1 VSLAAR
7 LTFSAEWRAFLA
19 RKETPM
25 TTIAQP
31 SAHQPAIPRNP
42 ALFLRKAVQ
51 YVLKRALAP
60 LALRGCTHVAS
71 GARVRGWPVVE
82 NEGGEI
88 RLGKNFAVFS
98 YLAKVQLYA
107 GPGGKLT
114 IGDDSFVNNGTI
126 LSATTEIRIGDRVN
140 IAPHCVLIDN
150 DFHGTADRNAAPK
163 TAPIVLEDD
172 VWLGT
177 RVTVLKGVTIGRGS
191 VIASGSVVTKD
202 IPPGV
207 LAGGVPA
214 RVIKRLDG
222 GAA

>member
-1 VSLAAR
+1 MATMAVNYKR
-7 LTFSAEWRAFLA
+7 H
-19 RKETPM
+19 PG
-25 TTIAQP
+25 
-31 SAHQPAIPRNP
+31 
-42 ALFLRKAVQ
+42 LFVKKAVQ

-60 LALRGCTHVAS
+60 LALRGCTQVGP

-82 NEGGEI
+82 NEGGTI
-88 RLGKNFAVFS
+88 RLGKNFCVFS

-107 GPGGKLT
+107 GPGGTLEV
-114 IGDDSFVNNGTI
+114 GDDTFVNNGTI
-126 LSATTEIRIGDRVN
+126 LSASTHIRLGDRVN

-150 DFHGTADRNAAPK
+150 DFHGTADRSAPPK
-163 TAPIVLEDD
+163 MAPIVLEDD

-214 RVIKRLDG
+214 RVLKRLE
-222 GAA
+222 A

>member
-1 VSLAAR
+1 MGALAPEEA
-7 LTFSAEWRAFLA
+7 
-19 RKETPM
+19 PM
-25 TTIAQP
+25 TTVALKAP
-31 SAHQPAIPRNP
+31 GAHRNP
-42 ALFLRKAVQ
+42 GLFLKKAVQ

-60 LALRGCTHVAS
+60 LALRGCTRVGA
-71 GARVRGWPVVE
+71 GARVRGWPCVE

-88 RLGKNFAVFS
+88 TIGKNFAVFS

-107 GPGGKLT
+107 GPGGRLV

-126 LSATTEIRIGDRVN
+126 LSASTEIRIGNRVN

-163 TAPIVLEDD
+163 MAPIVLEDE

-177 RVTVLKGVTIGRGS
+177 RVTVLKGVTIGKGS

-214 RVIKRLDG
+214 KVIKRLDQ
-222 GAA
+222 ASA

>member
-1 VSLAAR
+1 
-7 LTFSAEWRAFLA
+7 
-19 RKETPM
+19 M
-25 TTIAQP
+25 TTIAMSAP
-31 SAHQPAIPRNP
+31 SARRNP
-42 ALFLRKAVQ
+42 GLFVKKAVQ

-60 LALRGCTHVAS
+60 LALRGCTQVGA
-71 GARVRGWPVVE
+71 GARVRGWPCVE
-82 NEGGEI
+82 NEGGAI
-88 RLGKNFAVFS
+88 VIGKNFALFS

-107 GPGGKLT
+107 GPGATLS

-126 LSATTEIRIGDRVN
+126 LSASTEIRIGSRVN

-150 DFHGTADRNAAPK
+150 DFHGTADRNAPPK
-163 TAPIVLEDD
+163 MAPIVLEDE

-177 RVTVLKGVTIGRGS
+177 RVTVLKGVTIGKGS

-214 RVIKRLDG
+214 KVIKRLD
-222 GAA
+222 AESA

>member
-1 VSLAAR
+1 
-7 LTFSAEWRAFLA
+7 
-19 RKETPM
+19 M
-25 TTIAQP
+25 TTAVLTAP
-31 SAHQPAIPRNP
+31 SPRWSP
-42 ALFLRKAVQ
+42 GLFLKKAVQ

-60 LALRGCTHVAS
+60 LALRGCTSVAS
-71 GARVRGWPVVE
+71 GARVRGWPCVE
-82 NEGGEI
+82 NEGGTI
-88 RLGKNFAVFS
+88 RIGRNFAVFS

-107 GPGGKLT
+107 GPGGTLS

-150 DFHGTADRNAAPK
+150 DFHGTADRNAPPK

-214 RVIKRLDG
+214 KVIKQL
-222 GAA
+222 

>member
-1 VSLAAR
+1 MTTLAQPLAAPR
-7 LTFSAEWRAFLA
+7 RHPMRFVRRA
-19 RKETPM
+19 
-25 TTIAQP
+25 I
-31 SAHQPAIPRNP
+31 
-42 ALFLRKAVQ
+42 Q

-60 LALRGCTHVAS
+60 LALRGCTTVGP

-88 RLGKNFAVFS
+88 RIGKNFAVFS

-107 GPGGKLT
+107 GPTGRLV

-126 LSATTEIRIGDRVN
+126 LSASTEIRIGDRVN

-150 DFHGTADRNAAPK
+150 DFHGTVDRNGAPK
-163 TAPIVLEDD
+163 MAPIVLEDD

-214 RVIKRLDG
+214 RVIKRLD
-222 GAA
+222 AEPA

>member
-1 VSLAAR
+1 
-7 LTFSAEWRAFLA
+7 
-19 RKETPM
+19 M
-25 TTIAQP
+25 TTIAFTANP
-31 SAHQPAIPRNP
+31 PRSP
-42 ALFLRKAVQ
+42 LLFARKAIQ
-51 YVLKRALAP
+51 YALKRLLAP
-60 LALRGCTHVAS
+60 LALLGCTRVGP

-88 RLGKNFAVFS
+88 VIGRNFALFS

-107 GPGGKLT
+107 GPGGRLE
-114 IGDDSFVNNGTI
+114 IGDDSFVNNGVI
-126 LSATTEIRIGDRVN
+126 LSATHSIKIGHRVN

-150 DFHGTADRNAAPK
+150 DFHGTANRNGPPK
-163 TAPIVLEDD
+163 IAPIVLEDD

-202 IPPGV
+202 IPAGV

-214 RVIKRLDG
+214 KIIKRLDG
-222 GAA
+222 NAA

>member
-1 VSLAAR
+1 MPLEAR
-7 LTFSAEWRAFLA
+7 LSHSAEARWIALT
-19 RKETPM
+19 RKETAM
-25 TTIAQP
+25 TTLAIQP
-31 SAHQPAIPRNP
+31 PSVRRSP
-42 ALFLRKAVQ
+42 ALFLKKAVQ

-60 LALRGCTHVAS
+60 LALRGCTKVGP

-88 RLGKNFAVFS
+88 RIGKNFAVFS

-107 GPGGKLT
+107 GPGGKLV
-114 IGDDSFVNNGTI
+114 IGDDTFVNNGTI
-126 LSATTEIRIGDRVN
+126 LSASTEIRLGDRVN

-163 TAPIVLEDD
+163 MAPIVLEDE

-177 RVTVLKGVTIGRGS
+177 RVTVLKGVTIGKGS

-222 GAA
+222 ETA

>member
-1 VSLAAR
+1 
-7 LTFSAEWRAFLA
+7 
-19 RKETPM
+19 M
-25 TTIAQP
+25 TTLALREQ
-31 SAHQPAIPRNP
+31 AFKNP
-42 ALFLRKAVQ
+42 ALVLRKGFQ
-51 YVLKRALAP
+51 YLMKRALAP
-60 LALRGCTHVAS
+60 LALRGCTQVGP

-82 NEGGEI
+82 NEGGTI
-88 RLGKNFAVFS
+88 RIGKNFAVFS

-107 GPGGKLT
+107 GPQGRLE

-126 LSATTEIRIGDRVN
+126 LSASHLIRIGNRVN

-163 TAPIVLEDD
+163 VGPIVLEDD

-177 RVTVLKGVTIGRGS
+177 RVTVLRGVTIGRGS
-191 VIASGSVVTKD
+191 VIASGAVVTKD

-214 RVIKRLDG
+214 RVIKRLDE
-222 GAA
+222 AKEQA

>member
-1 VSLAAR
+1 MTAVAKPLTGAPAA
-7 LTFSAEWRAFLA
+7 
-19 RKETPM
+19 K
-25 TTIAQP
+25 
-31 SAHQPAIPRNP
+31 RNP
-42 ALFLRKAVQ
+42 MLFLRKAVQ

-60 LALRGCTHVAS
+60 LALRGCTHVAP

-88 RLGKNFAVFS
+88 RIGRNFALFS

-107 GPGGKLT
+107 GPGGKLV

-126 LSATTEIRIGDRVN
+126 LSASTEIRIGNRVN

-150 DFHGTADRNAAPK
+150 DFHGTAERDAAPK
-163 TAPIVLEDD
+163 MAPIVLEDD

-191 VIASGSVVTKD
+191 VVAAGSVVTKD
-202 IPPGV
+202 VPPGV

-222 GAA
+222 NAA

>member
-1 VSLAAR
+1 MTTLTQPLAAPR
-7 LTFSAEWRAFLA
+7 SPMRFA
-19 RKETPM
+19 RK
-25 TTIAQP
+25 
-31 SAHQPAIPRNP
+31 AI
-42 ALFLRKAVQ
+42 Q

-60 LALRGCTHVAS
+60 LALRGCTHVGP

-88 RLGKNFAVFS
+88 RIGRNFAVFS

-107 GPGGKLT
+107 GPAGRLL

-126 LSATTEIRIGDRVN
+126 LSASTEIRIGDRVN

-150 DFHGTADRNAAPK
+150 DFHGTADRHAAPK

-191 VIASGSVVTKD
+191 VIASGAVVTKD

-214 RVIKRLDG
+214 RVLRRLDG
-222 GAA
+222 RTA